1 MAWAVFNRT
10 IHMNGAQ
17 REPKSKVGFMAKP
30 SPKPQ
35 QFPQDFI
42 DFAVARGAAEKVD
55 SPNRETATKRVSTRG
70 KRA

>member
-1 MAWAVFNRT
+1 MAWAIFNRT

-30 SPKPQ
+30 SAEPQ

-42 DFAVARGAAEKVD
+42 EFAVASGAAENVD
-55 SPNRETATKRVSTRG
+55 SPNRETAPKRTTRRG